1 MMDFVT
7 NLVGDWSFLVH
18 IAAVLTAFGFFFR
31 NQIILRSL
39 IVLGSSTYIAYYYLF
54 PEEPLWT
61 PIGWSSVFVSVNIF
75 MIIRLLY
82 DRVEVYRNADEE
94 HLFKAFQGFSPGMF
108 RQLIGISKTKI
119 AKADFYLTIEDSS
132 LDRLYYIVDGGIHI
146 EKGGKKFDYMA
157 GAFVGE
163 VAFLT
168 GEKASASVKIARGS
182 RYIEWEHDKLN
193 RLFVKSP
200 ELKYRLESMF
210 NQDMALKVKLSNYAR
225 NAMPGLDQ

>member
-1 MMDFVT
+1 MMDLVT
-7 NLVGDWSFLVH
+7 HSVGDWSFLVH
-18 IAAVLTAFGFFFR
+18 IAAVLTALGFFFR

-54 PEEPLWT
+54 PDEPLWT
-61 PIGWSSVFVSVNIF
+61 PISWSSVFVSVNIF
-75 MIIRLLY
+75 MIFRLLY
-82 DRVEVYRNADEE
+82 DRVEVYNNADEAN
-94 HLFKAFQGFSPGMF
+94 LFQAFQGFSPGMF

-119 AKADFYLTIEDSS
+119 AKADFYLTVEDSP

-146 EKGGKKFDYMA
+146 EKDGKQFDYMA

-168 GEKASASVKIARGS
+168 GENASASVKIARTS
-182 RYIEWEHDKLN
+182 RYIEWEHEKLN
-193 RLFVKSP
+193 KLFEKTP
-200 ELKYRLESMF
+200 ELKYRLEAMF

-225 NAMPGLDQ
+225 TANPE